1 MMRMMIWPEQYFPL
15 LLLALVCMM
24 YSFLY
29 SRPTH
34 SGLPCFCS
42 YVFVRS
48 ICCLVGFTCIFVL
61 SMRFSGNLNT
71 QWGTIS
77 HKGNVATVPTTE
89 FKPQRSFNLHIHTS
103 TLFNST
109 SQKSCTLYVS
119 PITDSKKITDH
130 LYRYHHASQRMPST
144 TRPRNVLGHV
154 GYQSHLQ
161 KVNIVRVGGK
171 FRLKEQIGS
180 GSFGS

>member
-1 MMRMMIWPEQYFPL
+1 MRRTMIWPEQYFPFS
-15 LLLALVCMM
+15 LLALVCTM

-71 QWGTIS
+71 QWGTTKGIS
-77 HKGNVATVPTTE
+77 HKGNVATFPTTE
-89 FKPQRSFNLHIHTS
+89 FKPQRSFNLHIHQHYLIQHLRSLVHCMSPQSRIAKKKLTIS
-103 TLFNST
+103 TGIT
-109 SQKSCTLYVS
+109 TLVREC
-119 PITDSKKITDH
+119 H
-130 LYRYHHASQRMPST
+130 LLH
-144 TRPRNVLGHV
+144 GHEMNWV
-154 GYQSHLQ
+154 
-161 KVNIVRVGGK
+161 V
-171 FRLKEQIGS
+171 
-180 GSFGS
+180 